1 MAVSIAQAQKAYNFS
16 EGSTDYVEFTNTTD
30 AFKQFGIEFL
40 LNLAESARKHKVV
53 ASGDLLSK
61 AKYRLGKDGKSMQIM
76 VPDYFDYPNE
86 GVKGWGSSANAP
98 NSPYQYKKGK
108 RNGKPNYNAILNSGF
123 GKSISKY
130 IKEGHAKIANVQN
143 DKAKGIGL
151 EKKKLSLQETGTL
164 TLMYLIKRYG
174 VKATHYFDEAV
185 KETFKDFEFK
195 MSEAIGKD
203 IIFTIEKINRK

>member
-16 EGSTDYVEFTNTTD
+16 EGSTDYIRFTNATN
-30 AFKQFGIEFL
+30 AFEQFGIKFIKE
-40 LNLAESARKHKVV
+40 LAVSADKNKVV
-53 ASGDLLSK
+53 ASGELLRNVEYKISE
-61 AKYRLGKDGKSMQIM
+61 DGKSMQIM
-76 VPDYFDYPNE
+76 IADYFDYPNE
-86 GVKGWGSSANAP
+86 GVKGWGSSKNAP

-130 IKEGHAKIANVQN
+130 IDQGHAKIANVQN

>member
-16 EGSTDYVEFTNTTD
+16 EGSTDYVEFTNATN
-30 AFKQFGIEFL
+30 AFEQFGIEFL

-53 ASGDLLSK
+53 ASGELLSK
-61 AKYRLGKDGKSMQIM
+61 AKYRVGKDGKSMQIM

-86 GVKGWGSSANAP
+86 GVKGVKSSRNAP
-98 NSPYQYKKGK
+98 NSPYQYKSYGM
-108 RNGKPNYNAILNSGF
+108 NADGR
-123 GKSISKY
+123 KSIKKY
-130 IKEGHAKIANVQN
+130 IAQGHAKIENVRT
-143 DKAKGIGL
+143 DKTKGVGL
-151 EKKKLSLQETGTL
+151 EKKRLSVADQKANQLI
-164 TLMYLIKRYG
+164 YWIKRQG
-174 VKATHYFDEAV
+174 IKATHYFDEAV